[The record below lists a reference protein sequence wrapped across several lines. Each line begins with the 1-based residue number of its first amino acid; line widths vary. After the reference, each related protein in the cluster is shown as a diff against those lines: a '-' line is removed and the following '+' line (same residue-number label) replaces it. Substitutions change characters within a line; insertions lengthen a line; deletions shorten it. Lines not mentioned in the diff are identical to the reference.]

1 MHKHKHID
9 THTHLQVQGISPL
22 ASSQVP
28 PSVPRINLGN
38 VVAKKIQVC
47 DAEQALVGVDSDS
60 VRGESS
66 KYGEVSI

>member
-1 MHKHKHID
+1 MVC
-9 THTHLQVQGISPL
+9 L
-22 ASSQVP
+22 
-28 PSVPRINLGN
+28 RGN

-47 DAEQALVGVDSDS
+47 DAEQALVGVDNDS